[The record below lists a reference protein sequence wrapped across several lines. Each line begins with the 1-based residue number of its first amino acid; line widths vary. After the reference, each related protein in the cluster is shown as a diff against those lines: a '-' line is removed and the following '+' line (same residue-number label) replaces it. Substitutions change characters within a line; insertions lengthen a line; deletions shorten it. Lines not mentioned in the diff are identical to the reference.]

1 MIKSKSYVDKENE
14 NKNSKKIPKNLNNNN
29 KNINNKNKFNNNN
42 NKNNNNNNINKIKF
56 KKIEIVHNKINNQNH
71 TIITKNLKKNLYIND
86 INTNTEITSSTLESP
101 TVINKTTVKSK
112 KIINSN
118 VLNNNLKTPK
128 TKLLS
133 ENLKD
138 YKYINTNSNSINNS
152 NYNTVQS
159 FEINL
164 FDDININNSIN
175 NNNHNHIMF
184 KFNNVNDKKFNLKY
198 KLNDSKKNKSNKN
211 LLRKIPN
218 LSFKKLNTINKNN
231 DHKNNTGRAYT
242 AKRRVININN
252 NNNNNSNNSNYY
264 NNHEKNKENKNKS
277 FSQSHSKKIFVS
289 INEKLNKLNSFAL
302 TPIDEKKKY
311 NLNKNEK
318 QEIINKIKKHK
329 LDFQHNNNT
338 NLNKTLTE
346 DLNIINNHNKSFKR
360 TKTLHNRYN
369 NKTINEIYNNNENN
383 NNNNNNNKNNS
394 QKEQESLKNKR
405 VFINKIEN
413 YFINKEI
420 GKGSYASVKIGI
432 NKVNKKKY
440 AIKIYNKIDLLDI
453 DKKKTVKNEIKILKN
468 LNNEYIMK
476 LYEVIDTQS
485 NLFLICEYIQG
496 INILDYM
503 RKNEFNEN
511 IIKKI
516 FYQIVKGI
524 NYLQLQNIC
533 HRDIK
538 LENILIVNNNNKEK
552 ENKNNNNNNKK
563 EESTVKIIDFG
574 FSAKFN
580 NKNTY
585 DNFFCGTPNYMSP
598 EIVKKNKYIPFY
610 SDIWSLGI
618 LLYAM
623 LYKHFPFHGNSEE
636 ELFDSIICD
645 EIEFDDDYEDDCE
658 NEEDSNNNNEKI
670 SDKAKELIIKIL
682 KKKPEDR
689 PSTEEILLDEWFEDM
704 D

>member
-1 MIKSKSYVDKENE
+1 M
-14 NKNSKKIPKNLNNNN
+14 
-29 KNINNKNKFNNNN
+29 
-42 NKNNNNNNINKIKF
+42 
-56 KKIEIVHNKINNQNH
+56 
-71 TIITKNLKKNLYIND
+71 
-86 INTNTEITSSTLESP
+86 
-101 TVINKTTVKSK
+101 
-112 KIINSN
+112 
-118 VLNNNLKTPK
+118 
-128 TKLLS
+128 
-133 ENLKD
+133 
-138 YKYINTNSNSINNS
+138 
-152 NYNTVQS
+152 
-159 FEINL
+159 
-164 FDDININNSIN
+164 
-175 NNNHNHIMF
+175 
-184 KFNNVNDKKFNLKY
+184 
-198 KLNDSKKNKSNKN
+198 
-211 LLRKIPN
+211 
-218 LSFKKLNTINKNN
+218 
-231 DHKNNTGRAYT
+231 
-242 AKRRVININN
+242 
-252 NNNNNSNNSNYY
+252 
-264 NNHEKNKENKNKS
+264 
-277 FSQSHSKKIFVS
+277 
-289 INEKLNKLNSFAL
+289 
-302 TPIDEKKKY
+302 
-311 NLNKNEK
+311 NKNEK

-329 LDFQHNNNT
+329 IDFKHNNNT
-338 NLNKTLTE
+338 NLNKTLTITE
-346 DLNIINNHNKSFKR
+346 ENNIINNHHNKSFKR

-369 NKTINEIYNNNENN
+369 NKTINEIYNNNNE
-383 NNNNNNNKNNS
+383 NNNKNNNNN

-420 GKGSYASVKIGI
+420 GKGSYASVKVGI

-440 AIKIYNKIDLLDI
+440 AIKIYNKIDLIDI

-503 RKNEFNEN
+503 RKNEFKEN
-511 IIKKI
+511 NIKKI

-538 LENILIVNNNNKEK
+538 LENILIVNNNNNNNNNNKEK
-552 ENKNNNNNNKK
+552 DINKNNNNNNNNK
-563 EESTVKIIDFG
+563 EEITVKIIDFG
-574 FSAKFN
+574 FSVKFN

-618 LLYAM
+618 LLYTM

-645 EIEFDDDYEDDCE
+645 DVEFDDDYEEEYDSEE
-658 NEEDSNNNNEKI
+658 NNNSDNNDNNDNNNNNEKI
-670 SDKAKELIIKIL
+670 SNRAKDLIIKIL